1 MRNEKMMERRLIG
14 CDSSLLIPR
23 RTSIA
28 SVVPPNEP
36 TLMPRSPLDLDHDT
50 MRRLG
55 HLVADT
61 VAHHLSTL
69 RQQPAYTTLDT
80 AAAARIVDARAPAQG
95 TDFETLLSTLRD
107 DVFPHAAREPHPG
120 FIAYVPSCPTFP
132 AVLGD
137 WLATGFNF
145 FAGVWPVAAG
155 PNEIELIV
163 LDWFRQWLSMPEGTG
178 GLLTS
183 GGSGANLTAMIAA
196 RHRVTGGDASLIAKL
211 TVYASDQTHSSVTRA
226 AWLAG
231 VPREHVRLLAS
242 DDEFR
247 ARPDALRDAVK
258 RDRALGLLPLM
269 VVANAGTTN
278 TGSVDPMHEIADLC
292 ERENVW
298 MHVDAAYGGF
308 AVLTDAG
315 RHALEGVERADSVTL
330 DPHKWLFVPFE
341 CGCLLAR
348 DPGRLKAAFQIF
360 PEYLADAQTGH
371 EAVNFADY
379 GEQLT
384 RYSRALKVWM
394 SVRYF
399 GTDAIRDAIDRGMM
413 LARRLEQRVRAA
425 PTLEI
430 VSPARF
436 GVVCFRVRSDQLE
449 GAALDALNERVLARV
464 VGDGR
469 YFISS
474 TRLRGAFALRACI
487 LGFRTAEE
495 DVDGLVQAVE
505 DAAREVGATPAPS
518 PSVTAQT

>member
-1 MRNEKMMERRLIG
+1 MGKSNAIRAPQSAFPVAHLSRL
-14 CDSSLLIPR
+14 DQPIP
-23 RTSIA
+23 
-28 SVVPPNEP
+28 
-36 TLMPRSPLDLDHDT
+36 MPRSPLDLDHDT

-61 VAHHLSTL
+61 VAGHLSTL
-69 RQQPAYTTLDT
+69 REQPAYATLDT
-80 AAAARIVDARAPAQG
+80 AAAERLIERQPPAQG
-95 TDFETLLSTLRD
+95 TDFETLLATLRD
-107 DVFPHAAREPHPG
+107 RVFPHAAREPHPG

-155 PNEIELIV
+155 PNEIELVV
-163 LDWFRQWLSMPEGTG
+163 LDWFRQWLGMPEGTG

-196 RHRVTGGDASLIAKL
+196 RHRVTAGDASAIASL
-211 TVYASDQTHSSVTRA
+211 TVYGSDQVHSSVTRA

-231 VPREHVRLLAS
+231 VPREHVRSLPA
-242 DDEFR
+242 DDQFR
-247 ARPDALRDAVK
+247 LRVDALRESIA
-258 RDRALGLLPLM
+258 RDRASGLRPLM

-278 TGSVDPMHEIADLC
+278 TGSVDPMPEIAAVC
-292 ERENVW
+292 EQEDVW

-308 AVLTDAG
+308 AILTDMG
-315 RHALEGVERADSVTL
+315 RRALGGIERADSVTL

-348 DPGRLKAAFQIF
+348 DPNRLKAAFQIF

-384 RYSRALKVWM
+384 RYARAIKVWM
-394 SVRYF
+394 SVSYF

-413 LARRLEQRVRAA
+413 LARRLEARLREA
-425 PTLEI
+425 TGLEI
-430 VSPARF
+430 VAPARF
-436 GVVCFRVRSDQLE
+436 GVVCFRARPRNVDD
-449 GAALDALNERVLARV
+449 AALDTLNERVLARV

-487 LGFRTAEE
+487 LGFRTTEE
-495 DVDGLVQAVE
+495 DIDGLVRGVAE
-505 DAAREVGATPAPS
+505 AASDVAAAGRPA
-518 PSVTAQT
+518 TAQT

>member
-1 MRNEKMMERRLIG
+1 
-14 CDSSLLIPR
+14 
-23 RTSIA
+23 
-28 SVVPPNEP
+28 
-36 TLMPRSPLDLDHDT
+36 

-61 VAHHLSTL
+61 VADHLSTL
-69 RQQPAYTTLDT
+69 REQPAYATLGT
-80 AAAARIVDARAPAQG
+80 AEAERLLDRRAPAHG
-95 TDFETLLSTLRD
+95 TDFETLLATLRD
-107 DVFPHAAREPHPG
+107 GVFPHAAREPHPG

-155 PNEIELIV
+155 PNEIELVV
-163 LDWFRQWLSMPEGTG
+163 LDWFRQWLGMPEGTS

-196 RHRVTGGDASLIAKL
+196 RHRVTQGDASVIAKL
-211 TVYASDQTHSSVTRA
+211 TVYASDQVHSSVTRA

-231 VPREHVRLLAS
+231 VPRENVRSLPS
-242 DDEFR
+242 DVEFR
-247 ARPDALRDAVK
+247 LRVDTLSDAIA
-258 RDRALGLLPLM
+258 RDRAMELTPLM

-278 TGSVDPMHEIADLC
+278 TGSVDPMPEIAALC
-292 ERENVW
+292 HRESVW

-308 AVLTDAG
+308 AMLTDAG
-315 RHALEGVERADSVTL
+315 RRALAGIERADSVTL

-341 CGCLLAR
+341 CGCLLVR
-348 DPGRLKAAFQIF
+348 DPNRLKAAFQIF
-360 PEYLADAQTGH
+360 PEYLADAQSGH

-384 RYSRALKVWM
+384 RYSRAIKVWM
-394 SVRYF
+394 SVQYF
-399 GTDAIRDAIDRGMM
+399 GTDAIRDAIERGTM
-413 LARRLEQRVRAA
+413 LARRLEQRVRET
-425 PTLEI
+425 PELEI
-430 VSPARF
+430 VSPAHF
-436 GVVCFRVRSDQLE
+436 GIVCFRAQSKQID

-474 TRLRGAFALRACI
+474 TRLRGSFALRACI

-495 DVDGLVQAVE
+495 DIDGLVRTVAEMARAVR
-505 DAAREVGATPAPS
+505 ANAPS
-518 PSVTAQT
+518 HPAGARA

>member
-1 MRNEKMMERRLIG
+1 
-14 CDSSLLIPR
+14 
-23 RTSIA
+23 
-28 SVVPPNEP
+28 
-36 TLMPRSPLDLDHDT
+36 

-61 VAHHLSTL
+61 VAGHLSTL
-69 RQQPAYTTLDT
+69 REQPAYATLDT
-80 AAAARIVDARAPAQG
+80 AAAERLIERQAPAQG
-95 TDFETLLSTLRD
+95 TDFETLLATLRD
-107 DVFPHAAREPHPG
+107 RVFPHAAREPHPG

-155 PNEIELIV
+155 PNEIELVV
-163 LDWFRQWLSMPEGTG
+163 LDWFRQWLGMPEGTS

-196 RHRVTGGDASLIAKL
+196 RHRVTAGDASAIARL
-211 TVYASDQTHSSVTRA
+211 TVYGSDQVHSSVTRA

-231 VPREHVRLLAS
+231 VPREQVRSLPT
-242 DDEFR
+242 DDQFR
-247 ARPDALRDAVK
+247 LRVDALRESIA
-258 RDRALGLLPLM
+258 RDRASGLLPLM

-278 TGSVDPMHEIADLC
+278 TGSVDPMPEIADVC
-292 ERENVW
+292 EDEDVW

-308 AVLTDAG
+308 AILTDIGRRVLAG
-315 RHALEGVERADSVTL
+315 IERADSVTL
-330 DPHKWLFVPFE
+330 DPHKWLFIPFE

-348 DPGRLKAAFQIF
+348 DPNRLKAAFQIL

-384 RYSRALKVWM
+384 RYARAIKVWM
-394 SVRYF
+394 SVSYF

-413 LARRLEQRVRAA
+413 LARRLEARIRDVSG
-425 PTLEI
+425 LEI
-430 VSPARF
+430 VAPARF
-436 GVVCFRVRSDQLE
+436 GVVCFRARPSAVDD
-449 GAALDALNERVLARV
+449 AALDALNERVLARV

-495 DVDGLVQAVE
+495 DIDGLVRAVAE
-505 DAAREVGATPAPS
+505 AASDAVAALRPATAP
-518 PSVTAQT
+518 T

>member
-1 MRNEKMMERRLIG
+1 M
-14 CDSSLLIPR
+14 
-23 RTSIA
+23 A
-28 SVVPPNEP
+28 
-36 TLMPRSPLDLDHDT
+36 RSPLDLDHAT

-69 RQQPAYTTLDT
+69 REQPAYATLDT
-80 AAAARIVDARAPAQG
+80 ASAERIIEREAPARG
-95 TDFETLLSTLRD
+95 TDFETLLATLRD
-107 DVFPHAAREPHPG
+107 QVFPHAAREPHPG

-155 PNEIELIV
+155 PNEIELVV
-163 LDWFRQWLSMPEGTG
+163 LEWFRQWLRMPHGTG

-196 RHRVTGGDASLIAKL
+196 RHRVTAGDASVIARL
-211 TVYASDQTHSSVTRA
+211 TVYASDQVHSSVTRA

-231 VPREHVRLLAS
+231 IPRDQVRALPS

-247 ARPDALRDAVK
+247 LRVDALADALE
-258 RDRALGLLPLM
+258 RDRASGLVPLM

-278 TGSVDPMHEIADLC
+278 TGSVDPMHDMATVC
-292 ERENVW
+292 EREGVW
-298 MHVDAAYGGF
+298 LHVDAAYGGF
-308 AVLTDAG
+308 AVLTDVG
-315 RHALEGVERADSVTL
+315 RQALSGIERADSVTL

-341 CGCLLAR
+341 CGCLLVR
-348 DPGRLKAAFQIF
+348 DPSRLKSAFQIL
-360 PEYLADAQTGH
+360 PEYLADVHTGH

-384 RYSRALKVWM
+384 RYSRAVKVWL

-399 GTDAIRDAIDRGMM
+399 GTDAIRDAIDRGMA
-413 LARRLEQRVRAA
+413 LARRLEQRVRET
-425 PTLEI
+425 PGLEI

-436 GVVCFRVRSDQLE
+436 GVVCFRAHPPDVDD
-449 GAALDALNERVLARV
+449 AALDAFNERVLGRV

-495 DVDGLVQAVE
+495 DIDGLVRAVA
-505 DAAREVGATPAPS
+505 DAARAAPADRSSRPAGARA
-518 PSVTAQT
+518 

>member
-1 MRNEKMMERRLIG
+1 
-14 CDSSLLIPR
+14 
-23 RTSIA
+23 
-28 SVVPPNEP
+28 
-36 TLMPRSPLDLDHDT
+36 MPRSPLDLDHDT

-55 HLVADT
+55 YLVADT
-61 VAHHLSTL
+61 VAGHLSTL
-69 RQQPAYTTLDT
+69 RDQPAYATLDT
-80 AAAARIVDARAPAQG
+80 AAAERLIERRAPAQG
-95 TDFETLLSTLRD
+95 IDFETLLATLRD
-107 DVFPHAAREPHPG
+107 RVFPHAAREPHPG

-155 PNEIELIV
+155 PNEIELVV
-163 LDWFRQWLSMPEGTG
+163 LDWFREWLGMPEGSN

-196 RHRVTGGDASLIAKL
+196 RHRVTAGDASVIAKL
-211 TVYASDQTHSSVTRA
+211 TVYASDQVHSSVTRA

-231 VPREHVRLLAS
+231 VPREQVRSLPS

-247 ARPDALRDAVK
+247 LRVDALGEAIAH
-258 RDRALGLLPLM
+258 DRAVGLRPLM

-292 ERENVW
+292 EREDVW
-298 MHVDAAYGGF
+298 LHVDAAYGGF
-308 AVLTDAG
+308 AILTDVG
-315 RHALEGVERADSVTL
+315 RRALTGIERADSVTL
-330 DPHKWLFVPFE
+330 DPHKWLFIPFE

-348 DPGRLKAAFQIF
+348 DPHRLKAAFQIF

-371 EAVNFADY
+371 AAVNFADY

-384 RYSRALKVWM
+384 RYARAIKVWM
-394 SVRYF
+394 SVSYF

-413 LARRLEQRVRAA
+413 LARRLEERIRET
-425 PTLEI
+425 PGLEI

-436 GVVCFRVRSDQLE
+436 GVVCFRARATGVDD
-449 GAALDALNERVLARV
+449 AALDALNERVLAHV
-464 VGDGR
+464 VGNGR

-474 TRLRGAFALRACI
+474 TRLRGSFALRACI
-487 LGFRTAEE
+487 LGFRTTEE
-495 DVDGLVQAVE
+495 DVDGLVQAVAE
-505 DAAREVGATPAPS
+505 AASDIVAVTPSRPAR
-518 PSVTAQT
+518 AQA

>member
-1 MRNEKMMERRLIG
+1 
-14 CDSSLLIPR
+14 
-23 RTSIA
+23 
-28 SVVPPNEP
+28 
-36 TLMPRSPLDLDHDT
+36 MPRSPLDLDHDT

-61 VAHHLSTL
+61 VAGHLSTL
-69 RQQPAYTTLDT
+69 RDQPAYATLDT
-80 AAAARIVDARAPAQG
+80 AAAERLIERQAPAQG
-95 TDFETLLSTLRD
+95 TDFETLLATLRD
-107 DVFPHAAREPHPG
+107 RVFPHAAREPHPG

-155 PNEIELIV
+155 PNEIELVV
-163 LDWFRQWLSMPEGTG
+163 LDWFRQWLGMPEGTS

-196 RHRVTGGDASLIAKL
+196 RHRITAGDASVIARL
-211 TVYASDQTHSSVTRA
+211 TVYGSDQVHSSVTRA

-231 VPREHVRLLAS
+231 VPREQVRSLPT
-242 DDEFR
+242 DDQFR
-247 ARPDALRDAVK
+247 LRVDALRESIA
-258 RDRALGLLPLM
+258 RDRATGLRPLM

-278 TGSVDPMHEIADLC
+278 TGSVDPMPEIADVC
-292 ERENVW
+292 EQEDVW

-308 AVLTDAG
+308 AILTDLG
-315 RHALEGVERADSVTL
+315 RRMLGGIERADSVTL
-330 DPHKWLFVPFE
+330 DPHKWLFIPFE

-348 DPGRLKAAFQIF
+348 DPNRLKAAFQIL

-384 RYSRALKVWM
+384 RYARAIKVWM
-394 SVRYF
+394 SVSYF

-413 LARRLEQRVRAA
+413 LARRLEARIREVSG
-425 PTLEI
+425 LEI
-430 VSPARF
+430 VGPARF
-436 GVVCFRVRSDQLE
+436 GVVCFRARPKDVDD
-449 GAALDALNERVLARV
+449 AALDTLNERVLARV

-495 DVDGLVQAVE
+495 DIDGLVRAVAE
-505 DAAREVGATPAPS
+505 AASDVAAAGAPRPA
-518 PSVTAQT
+518 TAPT

>member
-1 MRNEKMMERRLIG
+1 
-14 CDSSLLIPR
+14 
-23 RTSIA
+23 
-28 SVVPPNEP
+28 
-36 TLMPRSPLDLDHDT
+36 

-69 RQQPAYTTLDT
+69 RQQPAYATLDT
-80 AAAARIVDARAPAQG
+80 ASAERLLDASAPAHG
-95 TDFETLLSTLRD
+95 TDFETLLATLRD

-163 LDWFRQWLSMPEGTG
+163 LEWFRQWLGMPGGTG

-196 RHRVTGGDASLIAKL
+196 RHRVTGGDASVIAKL

-231 VPREHVRLLAS
+231 IPRQHVRLLPS
-242 DDEFR
+242 DDAFR
-247 ARPDALRDAVK
+247 ADVDELRDALA
-258 RDRALGLLPLM
+258 RDRAAGLVPLM
-269 VVANAGTTN
+269 IVANAGTTN
-278 TGSVDPMHEIADLC
+278 TGSVDPMHEIAELC

-298 MHVDAAYGGF
+298 LHVDAAYGGF
-308 AVLTDAG
+308 AMLTEFGQRALAG
-315 RHALEGVERADSVTL
+315 IERADSVTL

-341 CGCLLAR
+341 CGCLLVR
-348 DPGRLKAAFQIF
+348 DPPRLKAAFQIF

-399 GTDAIRDAIDRGMM
+399 GTDAIRDAIERAMM
-413 LARRLEQRVRAA
+413 LARRLEERVRVT

-436 GVVCFRVRSDQLE
+436 GVVCFRAHPDRVADT
-449 GAALDALNERVLARV
+449 ALDALNERVLTRV
-464 VGDGR
+464 VGEGR

-495 DVDGLVQAVE
+495 DIDGLVHAVAE
-505 DAAREVGATPAPS
+505 AARQLSAVQPSRPAAAS
-518 PSVTAQT
+518 T

>member
-1 MRNEKMMERRLIG
+1 M
-14 CDSSLLIPR
+14 S
-23 RTSIA
+23 
-28 SVVPPNEP
+28 
-36 TLMPRSPLDLDHDT
+36 RSPLDLDHDT

-61 VAHHLSTL
+61 VAGHLSTL
-69 RQQPAYTTLDT
+69 RDQPAYATLDT
-80 AAAARIVDARAPAQG
+80 ATAERLIERRAPARG
-95 TDFETLLSTLRD
+95 TDFETLLATLRD
-107 DVFPHAAREPHPG
+107 RVFPHAAREPHPG

-155 PNEIELIV
+155 PNEVELVV
-163 LDWFRQWLSMPEGTG
+163 LDWFRQWLGMPEGTG

-196 RHRVTGGDASLIAKL
+196 RHRVTAGDASVIARL
-211 TVYASDQTHSSVTRA
+211 TVYASDQVHSSVTRA

-231 VPREHVRLLAS
+231 VPREHVRSLPT
-242 DDEFR
+242 DDEYRLR
-247 ARPDALRDAVK
+247 ADALRVSIA
-258 RDRALGLLPLM
+258 RDRAMGLRPLM

-292 ERENVW
+292 EQEDVW
-298 MHVDAAYGGF
+298 LHVDAAYGGF
-308 AVLTDAG
+308 AVLTDIGRRALAG
-315 RHALEGVERADSVTL
+315 IERADSVTL
-330 DPHKWLFVPFE
+330 DPHKWLFIPFE

-348 DPGRLKAAFQIF
+348 DPNRLKAAFQIF

-384 RYSRALKVWM
+384 RYARAIKVWT
-394 SVRYF
+394 SVSYF
-399 GTDAIRDAIDRGMM
+399 GTDAIRDAIERGMM
-413 LARRLEQRVRAA
+413 LARRLEERIRETSA
-425 PTLEI
+425 LEI
-430 VSPARF
+430 VSAARF
-436 GVVCFRVRSDQLE
+436 GVVCFRVRPNGID
-449 GAALDALNERVLARV
+449 GAALDALNERVLARI
-464 VGDGR
+464 VGEGR

-495 DVDGLVQAVE
+495 DIDGLVRAVAE
-505 DAAREVGATPAPS
+505 AASNVAAVTPSRPARAP
-518 PSVTAQT
+518 T

>member
-1 MRNEKMMERRLIG
+1 MPLNEAT
-14 CDSSLLIPR
+14 P
-23 RTSIA
+23 
-28 SVVPPNEP
+28 
-36 TLMPRSPLDLDHDT
+36 MPRSPLDLDHET

-69 RQQPAYTTLDT
+69 REQPAYATLGT
-80 AAAARIVDARAPAQG
+80 AEAERLLDRRAPAQG
-95 TDFETLLSTLRD
+95 TDFETLLATLRD
-107 DVFPHAAREPHPG
+107 GVFPHAAREPHPG

-145 FAGVWPVAAG
+145 YAGVWPVAVG
-155 PNEIELIV
+155 PNQLEIVV
-163 LDWFRQWLSMPEGTG
+163 LDWFRQWLGMPDGAN
-178 GLLTS
+178 GLLTT

-196 RHRVTGGDASLIAKL
+196 RHRVTKGDASLIAQL
-211 TVYASDQTHSSVTRA
+211 TVYASDQVHSSVTRA

-231 VPREHVRLLAS
+231 VPRENVRSLAT

-247 ARPDALRDAVK
+247 LRVDALRDALA
-258 RDRALGLLPLM
+258 RDRAAGVVPLM
-269 VVANAGTTN
+269 VVASAGTTN
-278 TGSVDPMHEIADLC
+278 TGSVDPLPDIATIC

-308 AVLTDAG
+308 AILTDMGRRALAG
-315 RHALEGVERADSVTL
+315 IERADSVTL

-341 CGCLLAR
+341 CGCLLVR
-348 DPGRLKAAFQIF
+348 DPHRLKAAFQIF
-360 PEYLADAQTGH
+360 PEYLADAQGGH

-399 GTDAIRDAIDRGMM
+399 GIDAIRDAIDRGIM
-413 LARRLEQRVRAA
+413 LARRLEQRVRET
-425 PTLEI
+425 PSLEV

-436 GVVCFRVRSDQLE
+436 GIVCFRVRPEGTSD
-449 GAALDALNERVLARV
+449 GATLDALNERVLARV

-487 LGFRTAEE
+487 LGFRTTEE
-495 DVDGLVQAVE
+495 DIDGLVRSVA
-505 DAAREVGATPAPS
+505 DAARDARPAQWAPAAEAAT
-518 PSVTAQT
+518 